1 MTVMPRVAF
10 IGAGQMGGRLARRV
24 KAAGHPLTVCDL
36 SPAVRD
42 AFAAE
47 GATIADSPAGCAA
60 ADIVAIFVMTGPQA
74 IQAVAG
80 PGGLAGG
87 IDPARPPI
95 VLVMSTILPSEVHRI
110 AEALAPTGA
119 RVVDC
124 AVTGGLTRASD
135 GLLTLLAGGAEADID
150 EVEPLLRV
158 MGRTI
163 LRCGP
168 LGSGETAKIINNMV
182 GTVNLYVSYESYRL
196 GHAYGMSPDDV
207 ARLLEQGT
215 GWTYWHKDPRD
226 ALAHYDLLSR
236 DPDYFST
243 VLHASAKDWRLAIGL
258 GEEAGLRLPFLD
270 AMIHRVVEAD
280 DGSLHADWRAFVSA
294 QAGQEAAS

>member
-1 MTVMPRVAF
+1 MTDMPHVAF

-24 KAAGHPLTVCDL
+24 MAAGHPLTVCDL
-36 SPAVRD
+36 SPAVRESFEAD
-42 AFAAE
+42 GAA
-47 GATIADSPAGCAA
+47 IAERPADCAA
-60 ADIVAIFVMTGPQA
+60 ADIVAIFVMSGPQA
-74 IQAVAG
+74 IEAVAG
-80 PGGLAGG
+80 PGGLAEGV
-87 IDPARPPI
+87 DPARPPI

-182 GTVNLYVSYESYRL
+182 GTVNLYVAYESYRL
-196 GHAYGMSPDDV
+196 GQAYGMSPGDV

-215 GWTYWHKDPRD
+215 GWTYWHKDPSD

-236 DPDYFST
+236 NPDYFST
-243 VLHASAKDWRLAIGL
+243 VLHASAKDWKLAIDL

-280 DGSLHADWRAFVSA
+280 DGRLHADWRAFVA
-294 QAGQEAAS
+294 TQAVTEVAA

>member
-1 MTVMPRVAF
+1 MTDMPHVAF

-24 KAAGHPLTVCDL
+24 MAAGHPLTICDL
-36 SPAVRD
+36 SPAVRESFEAD
-42 AFAAE
+42 GAA
-47 GATIADSPAGCAA
+47 IADRPADCAT

-74 IQAVAG
+74 IEAVAG
-80 PGGLAGG
+80 PGGLAEGV
-87 IDPARPPI
+87 DPARPPI

-110 AEALAPTGA
+110 AEELAPTGA

-182 GTVNLYVSYESYRL
+182 GTVNLYVAYESYRL
-196 GHAYGMSPDDV
+196 GQAYGMSPDDV

-215 GWTYWHKDPRD
+215 GWTYWHKDPSD

-236 DPDYFST
+236 NPDYFST
-243 VLHASAKDWRLAIGL
+243 VLHASAKDWKLAIDL

-280 DGSLHADWRAFVSA
+280 DGRLRADWRAFVA
-294 QAGQEAAS
+294 TQAEPEVAA